1 MSNVRTAVAITE
13 GIIEEFINMLYM
25 TGTASYRIIQFA
37 FAVLCKVKGNPPVLQ
52 DFESELE
59 SIKVSKEEIN
69 RYIYRIN
76 NACGEHLNEVL
87 PYVGEYILKKMS
99 TALHG
104 GILSQSSEL
113 TALVHSLMKE
123 RGCRRVYNPFASYGY
138 YAIADFIEKYYGQE
152 EFKDSYHVAKMLMYL
167 NNIDDTGMDN
177 ADPLVSWNDYDADC
191 IVSTPRINY
200 IRYSVTRRDSN
211 TKDYVEQV
219 INRFLSSNAQYGFF
233 VVPRSFCIK
242 TFGTTF
248 ELRKTICERNMLE
261 MVVSLPT
268 GLFSSASGIAM
279 SLVVLNRYRQK
290 DEEIVLVDAD
300 KSYKLADNKE
310 RILDTHNVLQLI
322 YDENPN
328 YVARVKKAEL
338 FEYDCTFECSHYIRQ
353 EIVLKDGQSL
363 MTIGSILERDRGVR
377 CTFTGDVVTNVLQ
390 GQNYVTDISKFGDV
404 NNQVTVSQPKVR
416 FHGPHIA
423 FNLQGKIYV
432 HKGDTDF
439 YVGTAMSRYVFKVD
453 EDIINIEYLAMA
465 LLSNRVLQR
474 ALTGGVIPN
483 INVRVLEK
491 SLIPVDNIAKQ
502 AQIVGR
508 MKRIFLN
515 EEKKRLNIREAG
527 GDLSHM
533 LGAPQDSINH
543 LLSSLLDSE
552 NLPEEEKGWVK
563 AIEDNFD
570 FMSRLIEIVGADFSA
585 LKGAHHE
592 IQISSLLSDY
602 ARALKNLKYS
612 NCFDVQLEND
622 LEDLSV
628 SCDKDLL
635 RIMLDAA
642 ILNAYRHGFS
652 KRYESGNKLLLRSRG
667 VIYND
672 TAYVCISIANNGK
685 PLEKGF
691 SKEDFATRDKKAG
704 MMGNTGKGGYHIYT
718 ITKMYDG
725 YINVTLSKE
734 WPFILDILLPATNVS
749 LNQIFE
755 EYGDKCI

>member
-1 MSNVRTAVAITE
+1 MFNKRDSVLSAN
-13 GIIEEFINMLYM
+13 GIIDEFINMLYM

-37 FAVLCKVKGNPPVLQ
+37 LAVLCKCKGTPPVLQ
-52 DFESELE
+52 NFESELE
-59 SIKVSKEEIN
+59 NIKIPKEEID
-69 RYIYRIN
+69 RYVYRIKYV
-76 NACGEHLNEVL
+76 CGEHLGEVL
-87 PYVGEYILKKMS
+87 PSTGEYVLRKMFS
-99 TALHG
+99 ALHG
-104 GILSQSSEL
+104 GILSQPSEL
-113 TALVHSLMKE
+113 TTLVHSLMKE

-138 YAIADFIEKYYGQE
+138 YAFADFIEKYYGQE
-152 EFKDSYHVAKMLMYL
+152 EFKDSYHVARMLMYL
-167 NNIDDTGMDN
+167 NNIDDYGMEN
-177 ADPLVSWNDYDADC
+177 TDPLVSWNDHGADC
-191 IVSTPRINY
+191 IVSTPRFNY
-200 IRYSVTRRDSN
+200 IPHSVTQRDH
-211 TKDYVEQV
+211 TVRDYVEV
-219 INRFLSSNAQYGFF
+219 VVSRFLSSNAQYGFF
-233 VVPRSFCIK
+233 VVPRAFCIK
-242 TFGTTF
+242 NSGASFA
-248 ELRKTICERNMLE
+248 LRKAICEKNMLE
-261 MVVSLPT
+261 MVISLPS
-268 GLFSSASGIAM
+268 GIFSSASIST
-279 SLVVLNRYRQK
+279 SLIILNRNRQNDDK
-290 DEEIVLVDAD
+290 IILVDAG
-300 KSYKLADNKE
+300 KSFKLSERKE
-310 RILDTHNVLQLI
+310 RILDTTDVLRLIHGDDTNNV
-322 YDENPN
+322 
-328 YVARVKKAEL
+328 VRVKRAEL
-338 FEYDCTFECSHYIRQ
+338 YEFDCTFECSHYMRQ
-353 EIVLKDGQSL
+353 EIVLKDGQTL
-363 MTIGSILERDRGVR
+363 LTLGDVLEIDRGER
-377 CTFTGDVVTNVLQ
+377 CMFRSDVVTNVLQ

-404 NNQVTVSQPKVR
+404 NNQVTLSQPKVR

-432 HKGDTDF
+432 HKGDTNF
-439 YVGTAMSRYVFKVD
+439 YVGTALSRYVFKVD
-453 EDIINIEYLAMA
+453 EDVINIEYLAMA
-465 LLSNRVLQR
+465 ILSNRVLQR
-474 ALTGGVIPN
+474 ALTNGVIPN
-483 INVRVLEK
+483 INVNVLMK
-491 SLIPVDNIAKQ
+491 SQIPADSLIKQ

-508 MKRIFLN
+508 LKRVFLN

-543 LLSSLLDSE
+543 LLSFLLDSE

-563 AIEDNFD
+563 AIEDNFN
-570 FMSRLIEIVGADFSA
+570 FMSRLIEIVGADFAA

-592 IQISSLLSDY
+592 IQIASLLSDY

-749 LNQIFE
+749 SNQIFE